1 MIFGIA
7 VDARG
12 VKGSS
17 EDFILM
23 DTSEWT
29 AEDLAKAEAIRQEG
43 KYFVGK
49 YKKLDEQEYPGA
61 PKPKSS

>member
-1 MIFGIA
+1 MILGMA
-7 VDARG
+7 LDARD

-43 KYFVGK
+43 QFFVGQQSRI
-49 YKKLDEQEYPGA
+49 DEKEYPDAAAGPGA
-61 PKPKSS
+61 